1 MDLLPVGAAI
11 MHGASDRQFD
21 SRALI
26 PVIMRVKYFPATIQY
41 NQSHLC
47 LITLH
52 ATVNR
57 ETYI

>member
-41 NQSHLC
+41 NQSH
-47 LITLH
+47 
-52 ATVNR
+52 
-57 ETYI
+57 